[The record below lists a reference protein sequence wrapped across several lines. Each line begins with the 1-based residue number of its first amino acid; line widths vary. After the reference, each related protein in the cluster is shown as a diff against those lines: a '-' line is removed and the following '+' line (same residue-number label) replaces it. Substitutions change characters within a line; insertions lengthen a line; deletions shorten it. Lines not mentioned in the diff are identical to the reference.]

1 MISRITILLV
11 LLCMYSR
18 MCSRGEFM
26 MSVLGEKDI
35 ELEREV
41 QSLNKRPKKTFMVCL
56 GEGFVARI

>member
-1 MISRITILLV
+1 
-11 LLCMYSR
+11 MYSR

-41 QSLNKRPKKTFMVCL
+41 QSLNKRPKKSFKVERL
-56 GEGFVARI
+56 